1 MTAISEPRALDACDG
16 AGPEPG
22 VARSVVLAGGCF
34 WCTEAVFAPVRGV
47 LEVESGY
54 ANGHWPQPTY
64 EQVCSGRSGHAEA
77 IRLVFD
83 PAQVGLRTLLEIFF
97 ATHDPTT
104 LNRQGAD
111 VGSQYRSAIYWTEPE
126 QERVARALI
135 DELQAADAFGAP
147 IVTELAPL
155 QRFDAAEAE
164 HQRFFARHPHNGYCL
179 AVAAPKLRHVR
190 LQFAQWLR

>member
-1 MTAISEPRALDACDG
+1 MTAISEPRVLDASDG

-22 VARSVVLAGGCF
+22 AARTLVLAGGCF
-34 WCTEAVFAPVRGV
+34 WCTEAVFEPVRGV

-83 PAQVGLRTLLEIFF
+83 PTQVGLRAVLEIFF
-97 ATHDPTT
+97 ATHDPTA

-135 DELQAADAFGAP
+135 DELQAANALGAP

-164 HQRFFARHPHNGYCL
+164 HQRFFARYPHNGYCL

-190 LQFAQWLR
+190 QQFAQWLR